1 MLFRNKTYTFVIKKD
16 IYRYIKVKTKRIVI
30 IILIALA
37 LVPTK
42 VRAQYDVYFSHYFDM
57 QTSFNP
63 AASGLFDKLNINA
76 SYAMSMVGFENSPK
90 TAYVSADMPFNAFN
104 TRNGVGVSFMND
116 KKGLFSRQQIN
127 AQYSY
132 QKKFWEG
139 RLAIGVQ
146 AGLLSESFDGS
157 KVDIEDTT
165 DPAFSKSDV
174 KGNSIDFGFGL
185 HYSNDQWYV
194 GVSAQHLTSPTVEL
208 GETNEIN
215 IDPTLYATGGYTFK
229 MNNPLFSVATSAFV
243 ATDLVGYR
251 GELSA
256 RLIYTYEGRT
266 MSAGLGYSP
275 KNSTTIYLAG
285 SFHGIMLGY
294 SYDIYTSGINFEN
307 GSHELFIG
315 YQTDIN
321 FMPTGKNRHQSVRHL

>member
-1 MLFRNKTYTFVIKKD
+1 M
-16 IYRYIKVKTKRIVI
+16 I
-30 IILIALA
+30 IMLIAMA
-37 LVPTK
+37 LVSTK

-63 AASGLFDKLNINA
+63 AAAGLFDKLNINA
-76 SYAMSMVGFENSPK
+76 SYAMSMVGYENSPQ
-90 TAYVSADMPFNAFN
+90 TAYISADMPFNALN

-116 KKGLFSRQQIN
+116 SRGLFSRQQIN

-132 QKKFWEG
+132 QRKFADG

-146 AGLLSESFDGS
+146 AGLLSEAFKGS
-157 KVDIEDTT
+157 KADVRDTGDPVFKNSDIN
-165 DPAFSKSDV
+165 
-174 KGNSIDFGFGL
+174 GNAIDFAFGL
-185 HYSNDQWYV
+185 HYSHEQWYV
-194 GVSAQHLTSPTVEL
+194 GISGQHLTSPTVEL

-215 IDPTLYATGGYTFK
+215 IDPSLYATGGYNFK
-229 MNNPLFSVATSAFV
+229 LNNPLFSVATSAYV
-243 ATDLVGYR
+243 MTDLVGYR
-251 GELSA
+251 GELTA
-256 RLIYTYEGRT
+256 RLIYNYEGRT
-266 MSAGLGYSP
+266 MSAGVGYSP

-294 SYDIYTSGINFEN
+294 SYDLFTNGINIEN

-321 FMPTGKNRHQSVRHL
+321 FMPKGKNRHQSVRHL

>member
-1 MLFRNKTYTFVIKKD
+1 MELFLCAFVIKKK
-16 IYRYIKVKTKRIVI
+16 IPRYIKVKANRIVI
-30 IILIALA
+30 IILIAVA

-57 QTSFNP
+57 QTAYNP

-76 SYAMSMVGFENSPK
+76 SSAMSMVGFENSPK
-90 TAYVSADMPFNAFN
+90 TAYVSADMPFNALN
-104 TRNGVGVSFMND
+104 TRNGVGVSFMSD

-132 QKKFWEG
+132 QRKLWDG

-157 KVDIEDTT
+157 KVDVEDTT
-165 DPAFSKSDV
+165 DPAFSRSEV

-185 HYSNDQWYV
+185 HYSSEQWYV

-208 GETNEIN
+208 DETNEIN
-215 IDPTLYATGGYTFK
+215 VDPTLYATGGYNFK
-229 MNNPLFSVATSAFV
+229 MNNPLFSVATSAFI

-307 GSHELFIG
+307 GSHELFIE

-321 FMPTGKNRHQSVRHL
+321 FMPKGKNRHQSVRHL

>member
-1 MLFRNKTYTFVIKKD
+1 MKTN
-16 IYRYIKVKTKRIVI
+16 RIVI
-30 IILIALA
+30 IILIAMA
-37 LVPTK
+37 LVPSK

-63 AASGLFDKLNINA
+63 AAAGLYDKLNINA
-76 SYAMSMVGFENSPK
+76 SYAMSMVGYEHSPQ
-90 TAYVSADMPFNAFN
+90 TAYVSADMPFNALN

-132 QKKFWEG
+132 QKKFGDG
-139 RLAIGVQ
+139 RLAIGIQ

-157 KVDIEDTT
+157 KVDIEDTS
-165 DPAFSKSDV
+165 DPAFNKSSIN
-174 KGNSIDFGFGL
+174 GNSIDFAVGL
-185 HYSNDQWYV
+185 HYYCEPWYV
-194 GVSAQHLTSPTVEL
+194 GISAQHLTSPTISL
-208 GETNEIN
+208 GETNEITVE
-215 IDPTLYATGGYTFK
+215 PTLYATGGYNFK
-229 MNNPLFSVATSAFV
+229 LNNPLFTVATSAFV
-243 ATDLVGYR
+243 ATDLVGYK
-251 GELSA
+251 GGLTA
-256 RLIYTYEGRT
+256 RLIYTYEGRN
-266 MSAGLGYSP
+266 MSAGIGYSP

-294 SYDIYTSGINFEN
+294 SYDIYTNGISLEN

-321 FMPTGKNRHQSVRHL
+321 FMPKGKNRHQSVRHL

>member
-1 MLFRNKTYTFVIKKD
+1 
-16 IYRYIKVKTKRIVI
+16 
-30 IILIALA
+30 
-37 LVPTK
+37 
-42 VRAQYDVYFSHYFDM
+42 
-57 QTSFNP
+57 
-63 AASGLFDKLNINA
+63 
-76 SYAMSMVGFENSPK
+76 MS
-90 TAYVSADMPFNAFN
+90 
-104 TRNGVGVSFMND
+104 D

-132 QKKFWEG
+132 QRKFWDG

-165 DPAFSKSDV
+165 DPAFSKSNI

-185 HYSNDQWYV
+185 HYKSESWYA
-194 GVSAQHLTSPTVEL
+194 GISAQHLTSPTIEL
-208 GETNEIN
+208 GETNEITV
-215 IDPTLYATGGYTFK
+215 DPTLYATGGYNFK
-229 MNNPLFSVATSAFV
+229 MNNPLFSVVTSAFV

-321 FMPTGKNRHQSVRHL
+321 FMPKGKNRHQSVRHL